1 MKYKQ
6 ILFDIGVLLIAFVIG
21 YTVCHFVELGDPV
34 TPTKLQSTEVETYV
48 IEQSKQKVD
57 SMDKIITEIK
67 ATIDSLNHKKNE
79 KIIIRKP
86 LPRPIVTD
94 STRKRNIDRFY

>member
-21 YTVCHFVELGDPV
+21 YTVCHFVELGEPV
-34 TPTKLQSTEVETYV
+34 QPTKLQSTEVETYV

-57 SMDKIITEIK
+57 SLSRLLTNSQK
-67 ATIDSLNHKKNE
+67 TIDSLNQKKHE
-79 KIIIRKP
+79 KIIDYKP

-94 STRKRNIDRFY
+94 SSRKRNIDRFY

>member
-6 ILFDIGVLLIAFVIG
+6 LLIDIGVLLIAFVIG
-21 YTVCHFVELGDPV
+21 YAVCHFVELGEPV
-34 TPTKLQSTEVETYV
+34 QPTKLQSTEVETYV

-57 SMDKIITEIK
+57 SLSRLLTNSQK
-67 ATIDSLNHKKNE
+67 TIDSLNQKKHE
-79 KIIIRKP
+79 KIIDYKP

-94 STRKRNIDRFY
+94 SSRKRNIDRFY

>member
-21 YTVCHFVELGDPV
+21 YTVCHFVELGEPV
-34 TPTKLQSTEVETYV
+34 QPTKLQSTEVESYV

-57 SMDKIITEIK
+57 SMAKLLTIHIK
-67 ATIDSLNHKKNE
+67 TIDSLNQKKHE
-79 KIIIRKP
+79 KIIIHKP

-94 STRKRNIDRFY
+94 SSRKRNIDRFY

>member
-6 ILFDIGVLLIAFVIG
+6 LLIDIGVLLIAFVIG
-21 YTVCHFVELGDPV
+21 YAVCHFVELGAP
-34 TPTKLQSTEVETYV
+34 TEPTKLQSTEVETYV

-57 SMDKIITEIK
+57 SLSRLLTNSQK
-67 ATIDSLNHKKNE
+67 TIDSLNQKKHE
-79 KIIIRKP
+79 KIIDYKP

-94 STRKRNIDRFY
+94 SSRKRNIDRFY

>member
-6 ILFDIGVLLIAFVIG
+6 LLIDIPVLLIAFALG
-21 YTVCHFVELGDPV
+21 YIVCHFVELGDPV

-57 SMDKIITEIK
+57 SMAKLLTNSK
-67 ATIDSLNHKKNE
+67 KTIDSLNQKKHE
-79 KIIIRKP
+79 KIIDYKP
-86 LPRPIVTD
+86 LPRPIITD
-94 STRKRNIDRFY
+94 SSRKRNIDRFY

>member
-34 TPTKLQSTEVETYV
+34 APTKLQSTEVETYI

-57 SMDKIITEIK
+57 SMAKLLTIHIK
-67 ATIDSLNHKKNE
+67 TIDSLNQKKHE
-79 KIIIRKP
+79 KIIEYKP
-86 LPRPIVTD
+86 LVRPIITD
-94 STRKRNIDRFY
+94 SSRKRNIDRFY